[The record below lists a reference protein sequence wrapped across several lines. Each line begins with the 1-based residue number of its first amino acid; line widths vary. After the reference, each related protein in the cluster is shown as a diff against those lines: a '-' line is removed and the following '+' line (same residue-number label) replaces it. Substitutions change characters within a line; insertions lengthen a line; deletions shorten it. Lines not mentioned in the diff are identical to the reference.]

1 MKNILI
7 SASKLVF
14 VLMALAVIILTVLGK
29 VDPKDFIALASMAF
43 AFYFTRDKG
52 TDTAPKV

>member
-1 MKNILI
+1 MTNILS

-14 VLMALAVIILTVLGK
+14 VLMAVAVIILTVLGK

-43 AFYFTRDKG
+43 AFYFTRDRG
-52 TDTAPKV
+52 TDTTPKV

>member
-1 MKNILI
+1 MKILS

-14 VLMALAVIILTVLGK
+14 VLMAIALIGLTVAK
-29 VDPKDFIALASMAF
+29 IVDAKDFIVLASMAF

-52 TDTAPKV
+52 ETKVE